1 MILVH
6 RPLNWSLVVFCLL
19 TVALVT
25 VACASPAA
33 EQDSAPEVA
42 VTDAPAAATA
52 MAATATAPANVTEPA
67 AAIKPAAATVAAET
81 IATPASAP
89 VEPTAT
95 AAVAPASGTRQPATG
110 APAFEFS
117 LGEGTEARFKV
128 EEVLARTGFK
138 VATGVTDEVSGS
150 IVFDAH
156 GGIADESRI
165 AVQAGTLTTDSNRR
179 DGYVRDRTLET
190 DTYPEVVFEP
200 TAVSGLPIPL
210 IDAAGSHEFTI
221 TGDLTIKDQTREVTW
236 DAMAEFGE
244 DGAVS
249 GLASVEFTFDDFGM
263 AKPSVAVVL
272 SVEDTIRLEIDF
284 VGTMAAR

>member
-1 MILVH
+1 MILLH

-19 TVALVT
+19 TVAFATVT
-25 VACASPAA
+25 CASPAA
-33 EQDSAPEVA
+33 EPVSAPEA
-42 VTDAPAAATA
+42 TDAPAAVSAPATA
-52 MAATATAPANVTEPA
+52 MSEASTEPA
-67 AAIKPAAATVAAET
+67 AAPVAAET
-81 IATPASAP
+81 IATPASVP
-89 VEPTAT
+89 VESTAP
-95 AAVAPASGTRQPATG
+95 AAVAPATDTPMPATD
-110 APAFEFS
+110 ASAFALS

-138 VATGVTDEVSGS
+138 VATGITDEVSGT
-150 IVFDAH
+150 IVFDAD

-200 TAVSGLPIPL
+200 TAISGLPVPL
-210 IDAAGSHEFTI
+210 IEAAGSHEFTI
-221 TGDLTIKDQTREVTW
+221 TGYLTIKDQTREVTW
-236 DAMAEFGE
+236 DAMADFGE

-263 AKPSVAVVL
+263 TKPSVAVVL

-284 VGTMAAR
+284 VGTIAAQ

>member
-6 RPLNWSLVVFCLL
+6 QPLNWPLVVFCLL
-19 TVALVT
+19 TIAVAT
-25 VACASPAA
+25 VACASPTA
-33 EQDSAPEVA
+33 EQVSAPEV
-42 VTDAPAAATA
+42 TEAPAAVLAPATA
-52 MAATATAPANVTEPA
+52 MPAAATEPA
-67 AAIKPAAATVAAET
+67 AAPVAADPVTAET
-81 IATPASAP
+81 VATPASVP
-89 VEPTAT
+89 VESTAP
-95 AAVAPASGTRQPATG
+95 APVAPATDTLMPATE
-110 APAFEFS
+110 ASAFAFS
-117 LGEGTEARFKV
+117 LGAGTEARFKV

-138 VATGVTDEVSGS
+138 VATGITNEVSGS
-150 IVFDAH
+150 IVFGAD

-200 TAVSGLPIPL
+200 TASSGLPVPL
-210 IDAAGSHEFTI
+210 TDATGTHEFTI

-236 DAMAEFGE
+236 DVMAEFGE

-263 AKPSVAVVL
+263 TKPSVAVVL

-284 VGTMAAR
+284 VGTMAAQ

>member
-1 MILVH
+1 MILA
-6 RPLNWSLVVFCLL
+6 RRQLNWALVVYCLL

-25 VACASPAA
+25 VACASPVA
-33 EQDSAPEVA
+33 EQDSAPEV
-42 VTDAPAAATA
+42 TDAPAAVAAPATA
-52 MAATATAPANVTEPA
+52 MSAAATEPA
-67 AAIKPAAATVAAET
+67 AAPVATEAPV
-81 IATPASAP
+81 TPASAP
-89 VEPTAT
+89 VESTAP
-95 AAVAPASGTRQPATG
+95 AAVVAPATDTPMPATD
-110 APAFEFS
+110 AAAFEFS

-138 VATGVTDEVSGS
+138 VATGITDEVSGS
-150 IVFDAH
+150 IVFDAD

-200 TAVSGLPIPL
+200 TAISGLPVPL
-210 IDAAGSHEFTI
+210 TDAAGYHEFII
-221 TGDLTIKDQTREVTW
+221 TGDLTIKDQTRAVTW

-244 DGAVS
+244 GGAVS

-263 AKPSVAVVL
+263 TKPSVAVVL

>member
-1 MILVH
+1 MIFVH
-6 RPLNWSLVVFCLL
+6 RPLNWLLAVFCLL

-33 EQDSAPEVA
+33 EQVSAPEVSA
-42 VTDAPAAATA
+42 PEVTDAPAAVLAPATA
-52 MAATATAPANVTEPA
+52 MAATATEPA
-67 AAIKPAAATVAAET
+67 AAPVAAEK
-81 IATPASAP
+81 IATPAAAP
-89 VEPTAT
+89 VESTAPVS
-95 AAVAPASGTRQPATG
+95 VAPATDTPMPASD
-110 APAFEFS
+110 ASAFAFS

-138 VATGVTDEVSGS
+138 VATGITDEVSGL
-150 IVFDAH
+150 IVFDPD
-156 GGIADESRI
+156 GGVADESRI
-165 AVQAGTLTTDSNRR
+165 VVQAGTLSTDSNRR
-179 DGYVRDRTLET
+179 DGYVRDRTLGT

-200 TAVSGLPIPL
+200 TAVSGLPVPL

-236 DAMAEFGE
+236 NAMAEFGE

-263 AKPSVAVVL
+263 TKPSVAVVL

>member
-1 MILVH
+1 MNLVH
-6 RPLNWSLVVFCLL
+6 RQPNLYLVVVCLL
-19 TVALVT
+19 TVALAT

-33 EQDSAPEVA
+33 EQVSAPEV
-42 VTDAPAAATA
+42 TNAPAAVLAPATA
-52 MAATATAPANVTEPA
+52 MSAAATEPA
-67 AAIKPAAATVAAET
+67 AAPVAAET
-81 IATPASAP
+81 IATPASASA
-89 VEPTAT
+89 ES
-95 AAVAPASGTRQPATG
+95 APAESTAPAPVGPATDTPM
-110 APAFEFS
+110 PATEASAFAFS

-128 EEVLARTGFK
+128 EEMLARTGFK
-138 VATGVTDEVSGS
+138 VATGITDEVSGS
-150 IVFDAH
+150 IVFDAD

-263 AKPSVAVVL
+263 TKPSVAVVL

-284 VGTMAAR
+284 VGSLAAR

>member
-1 MILVH
+1 M
-6 RPLNWSLVVFCLL
+6 PS
-19 TVALVT
+19 T
-25 VACASPAA
+25 
-33 EQDSAPEVA
+33 DGSAFA
-42 VTDAPAAATA
+42 
-52 MAATATAPANVTEPA
+52 
-67 AAIKPAAATVAAET
+67 
-81 IATPASAP
+81 
-89 VEPTAT
+89 
-95 AAVAPASGTRQPATG
+95 
-110 APAFEFS
+110 FS

-138 VATGVTDEVSGS
+138 VATGITDEVSGS
-150 IVFDAH
+150 IVFDAN
-156 GGIADESRI
+156 GAVADESRI

-200 TAVSGLPIPL
+200 TAVNGLPVPL
-210 IDAAGSHEFTI
+210 INAAGSYEFTI

-236 DAMAEFGE
+236 DAMAEFGA

-263 AKPSVAVVL
+263 TKPSVAVVL

-284 VGTMAAR
+284 VGTLAAR